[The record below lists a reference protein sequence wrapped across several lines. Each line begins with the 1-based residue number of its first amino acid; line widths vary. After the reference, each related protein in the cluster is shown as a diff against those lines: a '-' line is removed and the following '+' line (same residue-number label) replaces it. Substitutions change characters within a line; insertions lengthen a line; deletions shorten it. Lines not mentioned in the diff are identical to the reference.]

1 MGIPVPEGEV
11 VKRALQFFW
20 LTDYSGSMSGTKI
33 ATLNQAI
40 REAIPEVKKAV
51 ASHPEV
57 QIMMRAIKFSDD
69 ADWHVGPSSI
79 PIEQFAWPELKVDGM
94 TATSKAI
101 RLLAL
106 ELDVE
111 KMPHKGYPPVC
122 ILVSDGY
129 CTDSQEEYDSAIF
142 QLNAIPWGK
151 KAVRLAIAIG
161 SESDYDEKEL
171 LKFVNHPEVGVLKA
185 DNPQMLINYI
195 KWASVSASLGA
206 SQGKSMEGGII
217 DDGTNVT
224 LAPLPESENKPG
236 AGGVF

>member
-1 MGIPVPEGEV
+1 
-11 VKRALQFFW
+11 
-20 LTDYSGSMSGTKI
+20 
-33 ATLNQAI
+33 
-40 REAIPEVKKAV
+40 
-51 ASHPEV
+51 
-57 QIMMRAIKFSDD
+57 MRAIKFSDD

-79 PIEQFAWPELKVDGM
+79 PIEQFSWPELKIGGR

-101 RLLAL
+101 RLLAS

-111 KMPHKGYPPVC
+111 MMPKRGYPPVC

-161 SESDYDEKEL
+161 NEADYDEKEL

-185 DNPQMLINYI
+185 DNPQKIVDYI

-206 SQGKSMEGGII
+206 SQGKSKEDSPI
-217 DDGTNVT
+217 DDNTNVI
-224 LAPLPESENKPG
+224 LGPPPGSG